1 MSHRHHHNHHDRDC
15 KPRYFHDT
23 VGQGTLDSTPIR
35 VPPDFNAETGTSL
48 NPDTTIKDN
57 THPGPFAGQSFHP
70 SSQEFSGI
78 LPRRH
83 TPNKSPEKAG
93 KVIMN
98 DKKHGRSRFYKP
110 KVKNVH

>member
-1 MSHRHHHNHHDRDC
+1 MSHHHHDKGC

-23 VGQGTLDSTPIR
+23 VGQGTLDSTPIQ
-35 VPPDFNAETGTSL
+35 VPSDFNTETGT
-48 NPDTTIKDN
+48 DD
-57 THPGPFAGQSFHP
+57 HPGPFAGQSFHP

-78 LPRRH
+78 LPRRN